1 MNIKKKKKF
10 MKFLCSEFILKAKLM
25 NECKNFKNNLLI
37 ARNNFLSFNDVLKTL
52 GEKMNANLNQ
62 LNNKIEVLI
71 QNDQKFINFMKY
83 QENSLKNVRNLI
95 RIQDNII
102 NYLIEKNNEAE
113 LVYFREN
120 REKQEKF
127 LSALKSFGNNSGIP
141 KMKSF
146 AYGPFGFNRK
156 FNYEKKPSI
165 EKSEKQKI
173 INKNSAHIR
182 KSPIQKMR
190 SSIVIPN
197 QNLNISTDIQK
208 IIQMSKSN
216 VLQFNKQLLQ
226 RVKSLDDKMLKI
238 SKARLNEH
246 KLKKEMIEQV
256 ITRKNSDYT
265 GGKKVIN
272 KFREKF
278 E

>member
-1 MNIKKKKKF
+1 
-10 MKFLCSEFILKAKLM
+10 MKF
-25 NECKNFKNNLLI
+25 
-37 ARNNFLSFNDVLKTL
+37 
-52 GEKMNANLNQ
+52 
-62 LNNKIEVLI
+62 
-71 QNDQKFINFMKY
+71 

-127 LSALKSFGNNSGIP
+127 LTALKNFGNNSGIP

-156 FNYEKKPSI
+156 FNYEKKSSI
-165 EKSEKQKI
+165 EKSEKRKAV
-173 INKNSAHIR
+173 NKNSSTQIK
-182 KSPIQKMR
+182 KSPLKKMH
-190 SSIVIPN
+190 SSVVITNPN
-197 QNLNISTDIQK
+197 MNISTDNHKKLQI
-208 IIQMSKSN
+208 SKSN
-216 VLQFNKQLLQ
+216 VLQFNKLLLL
-226 RVKSLDDKMLKI
+226 RVKSLDDKMLKV
-238 SKARLNEH
+238 SKARVNEH
-246 KLKKEMIEQV
+246 KLKKEMIDQV
-256 ITRKNSDYT
+256 IARKNSDNI
-265 GGKKVIN
+265 GVKKVIN